1 MLIQY
6 NSSCD
11 LLSDENKRS
20 FKNMQIGNLFNAV
33 EGLMSWPENEMN
45 AAARKPY
52 SIQRQA
58 VDMLHLQRWSKE
70 EMLLIEWEMMRV
82 FLYYQKEES
91 NVSNRIIQLSSD
103 NLACSYTMGSIALLK
118 SKSSATSSFVN
129 RLFTEKLYFFT
140 NSCI

>member
-1 MLIQY
+1 MFLDGHALSKKLAKQVKKCDCKLKEMLIQY

-70 EMLLIEWEMMRV
+70 EMLLIE
-82 FLYYQKEES
+82 
-91 NVSNRIIQLSSD
+91 
-103 NLACSYTMGSIALLK
+103 
-118 SKSSATSSFVN
+118 
-129 RLFTEKLYFFT
+129 
-140 NSCI
+140 